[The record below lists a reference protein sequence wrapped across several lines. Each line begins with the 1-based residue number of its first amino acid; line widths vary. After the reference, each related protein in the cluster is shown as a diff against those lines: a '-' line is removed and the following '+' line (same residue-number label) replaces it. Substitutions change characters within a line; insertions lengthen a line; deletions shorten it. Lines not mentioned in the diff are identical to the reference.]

1 MRYPTAELITVTYS
15 GDLATLYY
23 HALSL
28 ARFWTGEKR
37 WTVVIEDQVIY
48 ERVIKWIND
57 YIVPEM
63 PDWQVN
69 MITGPKLVS
78 TDGWHRQQV
87 LKLWVASQ
95 SQSDYSVILDSKNFL
110 IRNLNVNDFFSG
122 EKLKVSTF
130 VTNTGQQSAPDPTH
144 IEACRILGV
153 PNATEIFPITPFVW
167 RNSLVRDLLAKLN
180 SVNYDILSQP
190 IIKASEAALY
200 WVFAQ
205 DKEQW
210 VNTKEI
216 WAFGQ
221 YGGVT
226 KNTRLLPGQL
236 REQFKQADSSN
247 AYMITMHRF
256 HITPEN
262 AHILAEYLQRKG
274 LVDNR
279 KIAFFIDTFKECLY
293 RIRPEVIDILYKEWD
308 MPPLKTI
315 VRNGKPISFNRIV
328 AYGCS
333 HTAGSELADHLFWHT
348 PITAMELDKIK
359 RKWTADGRRGEFY
372 LKNPSLQQYDQIN
385 EAGKKISWPAQVA
398 KRFGVPIVNKAV
410 PGASMQGIIYSIE
423 QDLYEGNIS
432 DNDLVLIG
440 ATSMDRFLHFKKQ
453 EKNTWPDV
461 ATPIIGC
468 PWLWPTEKFHND
480 FVEYVADDY
489 FLLFNYFNSLKY
501 LDLLSERHQ
510 GRFLVQFIH
519 HTIHDYS
526 SFLSNK
532 SLHKRFMGMVTA
544 TDNFKSII
552 DHEIAFGN
560 LVNWNNESQVHGF
573 MHLHIEYHEQLADL
587 IVKKLKNNE

>member
-28 ARFWTGEKR
+28 AKFWTGEKR
-37 WTVVIEDQVIY
+37 WTVVIEDQDIY

-57 YIVPEM
+57 HIVPEM
-63 PDWQVN
+63 PGWQVN
-69 MITGPKLVS
+69 MTTGPKLVS

-87 LKLWVASQ
+87 LKLWAASE

-110 IRNLNVNDFFSG
+110 IRNLNANDFFDG

-153 PNATEIFPITPFVW
+153 PNSTEIFPITPFVW

-236 REQFKQADSSN
+236 RGQFMQADDSN

-262 AHILAEYLQRKG
+262 AHVLGEYLQRKG

-315 VRNGKPISFNRIV
+315 TRNGKPISFNRIV

-333 HTAGSELADHLFWHT
+333 HTAGSELVDHLFWHK

-385 EAGKKISWPAQVA
+385 EAGKKIAWPAQVA

-410 PGASMQGIIYSIE
+410 PGNSMQGIVYSIE

-440 ATSMDRFLHFKKQ
+440 ATSMDRFLHFTKQ
-453 EKNTWPDV
+453 EKNGWPES

-480 FVEYVADDY
+480 FVEHMADDY

-519 HTIHDYS
+519 HTMNDYND
-526 SFLSNK
+526 FLSNK

-552 DHEIAFGN
+552 DHDISFGG
-560 LVNWNNESQVHGF
+560 LIDWNNESHVHGF
-573 MHLHIEYHEQLADL
+573 FHLHIEFHEQLADL
-587 IVKKLKNNE
+587 IVNKLTNNE